1 MMTSSM
7 YRAEQAWTLTRE
19 NLFRVCS
26 DLDLEWYYDPIQY
39 RISFR
44 RRGIDNTMLRD
55 LEECFGDPDNLEFVA
70 AKEVLVRMA
79 YEDIRTMLEWWIKG
93 RSVM

>member
-1 MMTSSM
+1 MTSPV
-7 YRAEQAWTLTRE
+7 YRAERAWTLTRE
-19 NLFRVCS
+19 NLAQVCA
-26 DLDLEWYYDPIQY
+26 DLNLEWYYDPIGY
-39 RISFR
+39 KISFR
-44 RRGIDNTMLRD
+44 RKGIDNTMLRD

-79 YEDIRTMLEWWIKG
+79 YDDIRAMLEWWMKG

>member
-1 MMTSSM
+1 MTGPL

-19 NLFRVCS
+19 NMNRVCA
-26 DLDLEWYYDPIQY
+26 DLNLEWYYDPIRY

-44 RRGIDNTMLRD
+44 RKGIDNTTLLD
-55 LEECFGDPDNLEFVA
+55 LEECFGDLDNLEFVV
-70 AKEVLVRMA
+70 AKGVLVRMA
-79 YEDIRTMLEWWIKG
+79 YEDIRVMLEWWIKG